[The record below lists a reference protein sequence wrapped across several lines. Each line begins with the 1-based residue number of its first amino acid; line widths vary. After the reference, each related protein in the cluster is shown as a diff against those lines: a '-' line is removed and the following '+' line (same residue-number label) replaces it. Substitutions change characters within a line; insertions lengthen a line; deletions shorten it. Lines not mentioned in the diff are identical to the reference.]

1 MTSQPTFNG
10 MPIEI
15 IHETLQ
21 KMEPRNRLTLRKV
34 SRNLRLAVDH
44 HGIGFMD
51 VIFKIT
57 SEKSVEMELD
67 DICIKCRNNIHGNCL
82 MDIEDDTQRRD
93 KTIVGA
99 DCIEMALSV
108 LEMCLKKPLKTLLLS
123 INSLSE
129 DRFKNFDALT
139 DRLQAVKPLD
149 VECLL
154 LTDLSLA
161 QCAHLLPFFEAG
173 KLERIAINN
182 DEEEFNKFE
191 EITVLEQ
198 WKKAK
203 RLHLNPYKGFD
214 TSSVSIESF
223 FHCKWFSI
231 TVLTISAQDARKIE
245 EILLK
250 NEHFTGCDIKCW
262 TLPVMTEIFQ
272 TITEL
277 PSDDTIK
284 SKFEYSSGNSKF
296 SFEVQYGYIN
306 ISRV

>member
-15 IHETLQ
+15 IHEILQ
-21 KMEPRNRLTLRKV
+21 KMESRNRLILRKV
-34 SRNLRLAVDH
+34 SRNLRRAVDH
-44 HGIGFMD
+44 HGIGFRD

-57 SEKSVEMELD
+57 SEKSVEMEFD
-67 DICIKCRNNIHGNCL
+67 NICIKCRNNIHGNCL
-82 MDIEDDTQRRD
+82 MDIEEDTERRD
-93 KTIVGA
+93 KKIEER
-99 DCIEMALSV
+99 DCIEMALSE
-108 LEMCLKKPLKTLLLS
+108 LEMCLKKPSKTLLLS

-129 DRFKNFDALT
+129 DRLKNFDALT

-161 QCAHLLPFFEAG
+161 QCAQLLPFFEAG

-182 DEEEFNKFE
+182 DEEEFAKFE

-198 WKKAK
+198 WKRAK

-214 TSSVSIESF
+214 TSLVPIESF
-223 FHCKWFSI
+223 FHCEWFSI

-245 EILLK
+245 EILFK
-250 NEHFTGCDIKCW
+250 DEHFNGCNIKCW
-262 TLPVMTEIFQ
+262 SLPVMTELFQ
-272 TITEL
+272 PITEL
-277 PSDDTIK
+277 PSDDTSK

-306 ISRV
+306 ISSV